1 MATYLHFAPAVALAV
16 AIAPRRIGWRLALA
30 GAACAVMPDADFLM
44 YVLHLDSYG
53 GTYGHRGF
61 THSIGFALL
70 VGAIGALL
78 AGRHPP
84 RSRWLTAA
92 YLALCTASHPLL
104 DGLIDRG
111 ICNAWLWPLDGAR
124 HCLPWRPILMQ
135 GVPLFG
141 LGRLGQELLWI
152 GVPLLLLANA
162 GMGLRWATRTVQRL
176 RRLRSLTAVAD
187 AGERQGAQRPLAVDA
202 HGVALPLT
210 GPRARRQHRV
220 AALRSL
226 LGHLRAQHLNR
237 LRASAGQ
244 PALPSGRGAVQSAG

>member
-16 AIAPRRIGWRLALA
+16 AIGPGRIGWRLALA
-30 GAACAVMPDADFLM
+30 GAFCGVLPDADVLM
-44 YVLHLDSYG
+44 VVLRFDSYG

-70 VGAIGALL
+70 VGALGALL

-92 YLALCTASHPLL
+92 YLALCIASHPLL

-124 HCLPWRPILMQ
+124 HCLPWRPIPMR

-141 LGRLGQELLWI
+141 PDRLAQELLWI
-152 GVPLLLLANA
+152 GVPLLLLANG
-162 GMGLRWATRTVQRL
+162 GMALRWAV
-176 RRLRSLTAVAD
+176 RRMHAR
-187 AGERQGAQRPLAVDA
+187 QRPLAVDA
-202 HGVALPLT
+202 HGAALPCT
-210 GPRARRQHRV
+210 SQRAQRQRRV
-220 AALRSL
+220 VALRSL
-226 LGHLRAQHLNR
+226 VAR
-237 LRASAGQ
+237 LREQ
-244 PALPSGRGAVQSAG
+244 HRQRPRPQRTPVT